1 MPSWDRPTFWLLSKW
16 APDSNTSNSQCLRCV
31 EMTELWKQFPF
42 YWKHIFPRNSTR
54 GRTQYQISSHIVPCA
69 RSFSSSLEL
78 KRSSGASHMLACY
91 WAERTGVRHVLCSKG
106 WEHLMTP
113 AHIPTIFNLS
123 QAAGHERGLG
133 SSSQLSE
140 KAKDLLLSSECQ
152 TWWGKAILRWWLFN
166 DKDLWK
172 VPLFT
177 F

>member
-1 MPSWDRPTFWLLSKW
+1 
-16 APDSNTSNSQCLRCV
+16 
-31 EMTELWKQFPF
+31 MTELWKQFPF

-123 QAAGHERGLG
+123 GSRAWKGAGKQQPVIREQKTSFHQSASIYGERPSQVWWVIQWQRLVE
-133 SSSQLSE
+133 SSPVH
-140 KAKDLLLSSECQ
+140 LLNQMEVC
-152 TWWGKAILRWWLFN
+152 WLLAP
-166 DKDLWK
+166 KQHAVK
-172 VPLFT
+172 T
-177 F
+177 AHG